1 MIHIVRYLHG
11 GDPGREGRQL
21 WSSAW
26 PPYTALGLFPWPAC
40 LSVWSSGFH
49 PPLALVASL
58 FITFLSSTSTP
69 PPLRSSTLCSSPTFL
84 SSHPSP
90 PFPSLPPLTLPP
102 ATHYHHPP
110 PPPPPHRLPSQAL
123 HWIFHHKP
131 PAACQSQRTLP
142 PEAPTEGPAS
152 DIKGGIKA
160 NKRARIKMG
169 RETIS
174 LPVWD

>member
-1 MIHIVRYLHG
+1 MIHIVCYLHG

-49 PPLALVASL
+49 PPLALVVSL

-90 PFPSLPPLTLPP
+90 SPPYSSSCYPLPPSSSSSSSSSPESGAALNFS
-102 ATHYHHPP
+102 
-110 PPPPPHRLPSQAL
+110 SQATCCL
-123 HWIFHHKP
+123 PEPKNAATRGTDRGPGFWHK
-131 PAACQSQRTLP
+131 RR
-142 PEAPTEGPAS
+142 
-152 DIKGGIKA
+152 
-160 NKRARIKMG
+160 NKSK
-169 RETIS
+169 
-174 LPVWD
+174 

>member
-1 MIHIVRYLHG
+1 MIHIVCYLHG

-49 PPLALVASL
+49 PPLALVVSL

-90 PFPSLPPLTLPP
+90 SPLLLFLLLPTTTLLLLLLLLIVSRVRRCTEFFITSHLLP
-102 ATHYHHPP
+102 ARAKERCHQR
-110 PPPPPHRLPSQAL
+110 HRQ
-123 HWIFHHKP
+123 
-131 PAACQSQRTLP
+131 
-142 PEAPTEGPAS
+142 
-152 DIKGGIKA
+152 
-160 NKRARIKMG
+160 RARLL
-169 RETIS
+169 T
-174 LPVWD
+174 